1 MKYMIKKNIDKQ
13 DRKMCHG
20 ENVVKEVLAALAVS
34 LALTGTAFAQ
44 AKIQVGCTATSDCA
58 SAMVAIDEGI
68 FKKHGLEVEM
78 TPIGINS
85 NIPAAILS
93 NSIQI
98 GGPTSTVFLQAVD
111 GGLDLVAI
119 AGASVM
125 NPVSNGNIT
134 AFVRNGITIKEPK
147 DFVGK
152 KVGAPGLNAFLHVLF
167 VKWLVEKGVDPKGVN
182 FVEVTFPT
190 MSDIIKSGGVDAVL
204 TAEPF
209 VTRMTN
215 AGLGSV
221 GARYAVELA
230 RTDPIIFYAA
240 SREWADKNPAAI
252 KKFRDA
258 LAESAEI
265 DRNAPALADQR
276 GDLWIPHRA
285 IQRERMH
292 ENDRQTRADVVEGNL
307 RVANEC
313 DHSASGHWGSIW
325 RQESGTGTG

>member
-1 MKYMIKKNIDKQ
+1 MRNFMA
-13 DRKMCHG
+13 G
-20 ENVVKEVLAALAVS
+20 VATLAALL
-34 LALTGTAFAQ
+34 LANGAQ
-44 AKIQVGCTATSDCA
+44 AQTKIQVGCTATSDCA
-58 SAMVAIDEGI
+58 SAMVGVDEGI
-68 FKKHGLEVEM
+68 FKRLGLDVEM
-78 TPIGINS
+78 TLIGINS

-111 GGLDLVAI
+111 GGLDLVAV
-119 AGASVM
+119 AGASIM
-125 NPVSNGNIT
+125 NPTSNANIA

-147 DFVGK
+147 DFAGK

-167 VKWLVEKGVDPKGVN
+167 VKWLVEKGVDPKSVN

-240 SREWADKNPAAI
+240 SREWAEKNAAAI
-252 KKFRDA
+252 KKFRDT

-265 DRNAPALADQR
+265 VNNDREKASASISKFTRQPIDLVKMTPPNRSEPALKPEQL
-276 GDLWIPHRA
+276 GWWIEVMSSQKMLQSKLEP
-285 IQRERMH
+285 
-292 ENDRQTRADVVEGNL
+292 NKLVL
-307 RVANEC
+307 K
-313 DHSASGHWGSIW
+313 
-325 RQESGTGTG
+325 

>member
-1 MKYMIKKNIDKQ
+1 
-13 DRKMCHG
+13 
-20 ENVVKEVLAALAVS
+20 
-34 LALTGTAFAQ
+34 
-44 AKIQVGCTATSDCA
+44 
-58 SAMVAIDEGI
+58 
-68 FKKHGLEVEM
+68 M

-119 AGASVM
+119 AGATVM

-134 AFVRNGITIKEPK
+134 AFVRNGITIKKPK

-204 TAEPF
+204 TAEPL

-215 AGLGSV
+215 AGIGSV
-221 GARYAVELA
+221 GARYAAELA
-230 RTDPIIFYAA
+230 RTDPIIFYAT
-240 SREWADKNPAAI
+240 SREWADKNAATI

-258 LAESAEI
+258 ITEAA
-265 DRNAPALADQR
+265 
-276 GDLWIPHRA
+276 A
-285 IQRERMH
+285 IVN
-292 ENDRQTRADVVEGNL
+292 NDREK
-307 RVANEC
+307 
-313 DHSASGHWGSIW
+313 ASISISKFTKQPIELVKATPPNRSEPSLKPEQLAW
-325 RQESGTGTG
+325 WIEVMSSQKMLQSKLDTSKLVLK

>member
-1 MKYMIKKNIDKQ
+1 VKKI
-13 DRKMCHG
+13 
-20 ENVVKEVLAALAVS
+20 LATLTIS
-34 LALTGTAFAQ
+34 LALTGVAFAQ
-44 AKIQVGCTATSDCA
+44 AKVQVGCTATSDCA
-58 SAMVAIDEGI
+58 SAMVAVDQGL
-68 FKKHGLEVEM
+68 FKKHGLDVEM
-78 TPIGINS
+78 TPISINS

-119 AGASVM
+119 AGATIM
-125 NPVSNGNIT
+125 NPTSNGNIT

-167 VKWLVEKGVDPKGVN
+167 VKWLVEKGVDPRSVN

-209 VTRMTN
+209 VTRMLN

-230 RTDPIIFYAA
+230 RTDPIIFYVA
-240 SREWADKNPAAI
+240 SREWADKNAATI

-258 LAESAEI
+258 IAESAVI
-265 DRNAPALADQR
+265 VNDDREKASASISKFTKQPIELVKATPPNRSEPALKPEQLAW
-276 GDLWIPHRA
+276 WIEVMST
-285 IQRERMH
+285 QKMLQSKL
-292 ENDRQTRADVVEGNL
+292 DTSKLVL
-307 RVANEC
+307 K
-313 DHSASGHWGSIW
+313 
-325 RQESGTGTG
+325 

>member
-1 MKYMIKKNIDKQ
+1 MRNFMA
-13 DRKMCHG
+13 G
-20 ENVVKEVLAALAVS
+20 VATLAALV
-34 LALTGTAFAQ
+34 LANGAQ
-44 AKIQVGCTATSDCA
+44 AQTKIQVGCTATSDCA
-58 SAMVAIDEGI
+58 SAMVGVDEGI
-68 FKKHGLEVEM
+68 FKKLGLDVEM
-78 TPIGINS
+78 TLIGINS

-119 AGASVM
+119 AGASIM
-125 NPVSNGNIT
+125 SPVSNGNIT

-167 VKWLVEKGVDPKGVN
+167 VKWLVEKGVDPRSVN

-190 MSDIIKSGGVDAVL
+190 MADIIKSGGVDAVL

-209 VTRMTN
+209 VTRMLN

-240 SREWADKNPAAI
+240 SREWAEKNLATV
-252 KKFRDA
+252 KKFREA
-258 LAESAEI
+258 IAEAAHIVNS
-265 DRNAPALADQR
+265 DREKA
-276 GDLWIPHRA
+276 
-285 IQRERMH
+285 
-292 ENDRQTRADVVEGNL
+292 
-307 RVANEC
+307 
-313 DHSASGHWGSIW
+313 SASIAKFTKQPLELVKATSPNQSEPVLKPEQLAWWIDVMSS
-325 RQESGTGTG
+325 QKMLQSKLDTTKLVLN